1 MRENIIKKKLAEGK
15 TLMGMGVFTGS
26 PTIIEMIGYSG
37 FDFIF
42 LETEHTPVPIAR
54 ELQTLITVANSAGLG
69 VICRVKYNDEVMI
82 RQAFEFGADAVVVPH
97 CRTAEDVRK
106 MIRAAK
112 FPPEGIRGAAS
123 DVRAAHYGC
132 GKDFNYREFLKKT
145 NEDTLCIAL
154 AEDPEF
160 FDNMDEIL
168 SVPGLAAV
176 SLGPS
181 DLSLALGNPDTYN
194 LDMPEVRV
202 RFEKLYKAARE
213 RGIPIMGPI
222 APPTYERLKQMT
234 EQGLRIAILR
244 NDITNFRNTLNGIV
258 ENVIVPIRE
267 EEAAK

>member
-26 PTIIEMIGYSG
+26 PTIIEMIGYCG

-54 ELQTLITVANSAGLG
+54 ELQNLITTANSAGLG
-69 VICRVKYNDEVMI
+69 VICRVKCNDEVMI

-106 MIRAAK
+106 MVKAAK
-112 FPPEGIRGAAS
+112 FPPLGVRGAAT

-132 GKDFNYREFLKKT
+132 DYDFNYREFLKRS

-160 FDNMDEIL
+160 FENMDEIL
-168 SVPGLAAV
+168 EVPGLSAV

-194 LDMPEVRV
+194 LDMPEVKV
-202 RFEKLYKAARE
+202 RFEKLYKAAKE
-213 RGIPIMGPI
+213 KNIPIMGPI
-222 APPTYERLKQMT
+222 APPTYERLKQMKG
-234 EQGLRIAILR
+234 QGLRIAILR
-244 NDITNFRNTLNGIV
+244 NDITNFRNTLKGIIDNVV
-258 ENVIVPIRE
+258 EPIRKE
-267 EEAAK
+267 EG